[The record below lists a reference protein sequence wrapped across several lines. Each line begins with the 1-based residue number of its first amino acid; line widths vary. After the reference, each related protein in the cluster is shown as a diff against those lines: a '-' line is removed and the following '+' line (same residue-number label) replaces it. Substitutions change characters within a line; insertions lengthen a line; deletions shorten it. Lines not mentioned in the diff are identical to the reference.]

1 MWAVY
6 IISAAPGHLRASS
19 HGSHLHEISE
29 FVYAIPSKCLVD
41 IEDFCEICDGI
52 VHECGFSAMSHN
64 TKLLIISEMNNFS
77 KIFINKLIQLTGIHN
92 NSH

>member
-29 FVYAIPSKCLVD
+29 LVYAIPGKFLVD
-41 IEDFCEICDGI
+41 VEDFYEIRNE
-52 VHECGFSAMSHN
+52 VMYER
-64 TKLLIISEMNNFS
+64 
-77 KIFINKLIQLTGIHN
+77 
-92 NSH
+92 